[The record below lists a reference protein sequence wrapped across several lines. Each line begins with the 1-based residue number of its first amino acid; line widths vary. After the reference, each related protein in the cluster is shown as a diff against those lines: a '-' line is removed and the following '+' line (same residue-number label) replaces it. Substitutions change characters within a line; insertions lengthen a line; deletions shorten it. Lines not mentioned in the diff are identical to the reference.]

1 MRRFGTRGPVN
12 PQKNYVVSRA
22 EETADFIDRIKDG
35 RYIVLF
41 APRQTGK
48 TTFFRHALDT
58 LSTKEPNYFPI
69 QLDFQILRNVSP
81 NVFYERFYELIRG
94 QIKTVLRQR
103 GKNASGE
110 LTIFGAYTT
119 HRLFFNAAIL

>member
-1 MRRFGTRGPVN
+1 MRRFETRGPVN

-22 EETADFIDRIKDG
+22 EETADFINRIRDG

-48 TTFFRHALDT
+48 TTFFRRALDT
-58 LSTKEPNYFPI
+58 LSTEIPSYFPI

-81 NVFYERFYELIRG
+81 TIFYERLYEMIRG
-94 QIKTVLRQR
+94 NDTWANR
-103 GKNASGE
+103 NS
-110 LTIFGAYTT
+110 LTPKWKGNF
-119 HRLFFNAAIL
+119 